1 MHLKEKIKENDK
13 VRLIGIDRFSDIHY
27 YSVFNQLNICV
38 ANVSVGE
45 SKICVEFTDWA
56 DIYHLEKVLNEIFNN
71 DENTKTI

>member
-13 VRLIGIDRFSDIHY
+13 VRLVGIDRFSDIHY

-56 DIYHLEKVLNEIFNN
+56 DTYHVEKVFNEIFNN
-71 DENTKTI
+71 DENNKTR

>member
-13 VRLIGIDRFSDIHY
+13 VRLSGIDRFSDIYY

-38 ANVSVGE
+38 ANGSGGE
-45 SKICVEFTDWA
+45 SKLCVEFTDWA

-71 DENTKTI
+71 DENTKTR